1 MYYIVK
7 GLLLVVLLI
16 PVQLFSETFSDSY
29 IGYSVNLPQNWVRS
43 IDRVNQHVFFDA
55 SGDTKATI
63 VIAMTDFSS
72 DLSYTTP
79 SAWIRAHFIAY
90 VTNVRSTR
98 NLYRVP
104 ISDPYGDN
112 VFYDSAAS
120 TQSGLRS
127 MEIYAEFE
135 TLASN
140 EVKWDEYV
148 KYVEVNK
155 KGYEIYV
162 LNYRED
168 MMTNVDFYVDLI
180 NSITIT
186 TPSP

>member
-1 MYYIVK
+1 
-7 GLLLVVLLI
+7 
-16 PVQLFSETFSDSY
+16 
-29 IGYSVNLPQNWVRS
+29 
-43 IDRVNQHVFFDA
+43 
-55 SGDTKATI
+55 
-63 VIAMTDFSS
+63 
-72 DLSYTTP
+72 
-79 SAWIRAHFIAY
+79 
-90 VTNVRSTR
+90 
-98 NLYRVP
+98 
-104 ISDPYGDN
+104 
-112 VFYDSAAS
+112 
-120 TQSGLRS
+120 